1 MLFGRAVAVM
11 TGQARV
17 TPEMAVRLE
26 VVLKRSAESWL
37 RMQNAYDLWQAR
49 EIVDTDSLHQLDLL
63 AA

>member
-1 MLFGRAVAVM
+1 M